1 LPRELHR
8 FSTPLL
14 DGYSVTVGGGKT
26 KGNKAVFFL
35 WSCMKKILYRVTQAS
50 SQQYQMAHGIVP
62 KNELVVAVPCIE
74 VNGY

>member
-1 LPRELHR
+1 
-8 FSTPLL
+8 
-14 DGYSVTVGGGKT
+14 
-26 KGNKAVFFL
+26 
-35 WSCMKKILYRVTQAS
+35 MKKILYRVTQAS